1 MPKKWNS
8 NQMYFDILKDFIT
21 KIKNNGKVKI
31 SLEDGIYTLKAA
43 LALKKS
49 LRESKKI
56 LI

>member
-1 MPKKWNS
+1 
-8 NQMYFDILKDFIT
+8 MYFDILKDFIT